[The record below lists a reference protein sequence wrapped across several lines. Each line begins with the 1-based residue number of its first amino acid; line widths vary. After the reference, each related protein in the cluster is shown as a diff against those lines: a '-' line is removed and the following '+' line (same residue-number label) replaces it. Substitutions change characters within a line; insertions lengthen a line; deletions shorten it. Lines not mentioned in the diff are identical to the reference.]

1 MYVHVR
7 VHVWRR
13 RAGLPRA
20 TVRTAAASTSDAPRD
35 LGTRRVGAGTEA
47 DEVLVRLDGEQSFSV
62 VSNTAMDSSKTV
74 VDISIDVSQ
83 SK

>member
-1 MYVHVR
+1 MR
-7 VHVWRR
+7 
-13 RAGLPRA
+13 PRA

-74 VDISIDVSQ
+74 VDILVDVFQ
-83 SK
+83 LK